1 MRPGTTRVRE
11 ASRPIKRNTPTQ
23 VDETEDGTEI
33 LIADPS
39 ETVDVYGAYPR
50 LSAGHMELLA
60 RYGERRATA
69 SGQLLFQ
76 EGDRPGEFIAIRSG
90 SVAVIENYGR
100 PGEHLLG
107 IHGPG
112 RFLGDL
118 GLLTHQVAFVTAVV
132 HDPGEVV
139 AVPVD
144 RLGDAVAQDA
154 ALGDMILRAYV
165 VRRSVLLGAG
175 TGLRIIGSRFSADSR
190 RLREFV
196 ARNRLPHTW
205 TDLEDDDQ
213 AEAMLRRLGVSETE
227 TPVVVWGEKVLR
239 NPSNAEL
246 AAVIGLRTPS
256 LSDIT
261 CDLVVVGSG
270 PGGLAAA
277 VYGASEGLSTVVVD
291 SIAAGGQAGT
301 SSRIENYLGFP
312 AGISGAELADR
323 AVIQAERFG
332 ARLTIPAQATA
343 LERKDGHHIVKL
355 EDGTSIS
362 ARTVLIATGARY
374 RRLDVD
380 HLEEFEPTS
389 VYYAATEAEAR
400 ICGGDPVVIVGGGN
414 SAGQAAIFMASRAAR
429 IWLVVRDA
437 DLRARMSRYLAD
449 RLERSGSVEILLHT
463 QVCGLIG
470 ARTLEAVVVEDS
482 RTGQRSSLIGRFL
495 FVFIGADPAGEWLAG
510 QLARDD
516 LGFIVT
522 GDRALPA
529 GDGRVAG
536 DTARLP
542 LGLET
547 SRQGV
552 FAVGDVRSGSIKR
565 VAAAAGEGATAVSMI
580 HTHLSEVW
588 GSTRS

>member
-1 MRPGTTRVRE
+1 MIP
-11 ASRPIKRNTPTQ
+11 K
-23 VDETEDGTEI
+23 TEDAGAGAGANALNQT
-33 LIADPS
+33 PS
-39 ETVDVYGAYPR
+39 ETADVYGAYPR
-50 LSAGHMELLA
+50 LSPGHMELLA
-60 RYGERRATA
+60 RYGERRATS
-69 SGQLLFQ
+69 SGDLLFR
-76 EGDRPGEFIAIRSG
+76 EGDRPRDFIAIQSG
-90 SVAVIENYGR
+90 SVAVVEDYGG
-100 PGEHLLG
+100 PDEHLLG
-107 IHGPG
+107 VHGPG
-112 RFLGDL
+112 RFLGEV
-118 GLLTHQVAFVTAVV
+118 GLLTGQAVFATAAVR
-132 HDPGEVV
+132 DPGEVV

-154 ALGDMILRAYV
+154 ALGDLILRAYLI
-165 VRRSVLLGAG
+165 RRSALLGVG
-175 TGLRIIGSRFSADSR
+175 TGLRIIGSRFATDSR
-190 RLREFV
+190 RLREFA
-196 ARNRLPHTW
+196 ARNRLPYTW
-205 TDLEDDDQ
+205 TDLEHDAQ

-227 TPVVVWGEKVLR
+227 TPVVVWGEKALR

-246 AAVIGLRTPS
+246 AAMVGLRTPS

-270 PGGLAAA
+270 PSGLAAA

-291 SIAAGGQAGT
+291 SVAAGGQAGT

-343 LERKDGHHIVKL
+343 LERQDGHHVVRL

-380 HLEEFEPTS
+380 RLEEFEPTS

-400 ICGGDPVVIVGGGN
+400 ICVGDPVVIVGGGN
-414 SAGQAAIFMASRAAR
+414 SAGQAATFLASRAAR
-429 IWLVVRDA
+429 ISLVVRDA

-449 RLERSGSVEILLHT
+449 RLERSRSVEILLHCE
-463 QVCGLIG
+463 VRGLIG
-470 ARTLEAVVVEDS
+470 ARTLEAVEVEDIG
-482 RTGQRSSLIGRFL
+482 TGQRSSLATRFL
-495 FVFIGADPAGEWLAG
+495 FVFIGADPAGDWLAG

-516 LGFIVT
+516 HGFILT
-522 GDRALPA
+522 GDHAFA
-529 GDGRVAG
+529 TDGGRMTP
-536 DTARLP
+536 DTARIS